1 MSPNPTVHARVPE
14 VQYRMVGE
22 DGEPWTLS
30 THDRARGALPV
41 WTELA
46 CHKCPACPLDER
58 VHAHCPAAVALAPVA
73 DAAGHRRSTERVE
86 VRVQTGA
93 RTVLKHTDLQDALRS
108 FIGLVLST
116 SGCPALARLRPL
128 ARHHLPFATPE
139 ETLWRVAGSF
149 AVDAFHRGLSR
160 ADWWGELRALY
171 EQLGVVNRALCQR
184 LKERLPGDAGVNAM
198 VTLFSLSVCVKDELE
213 DEVTALAMLLGAST
227 PAQGVPAPGLA
238 VGAERR

>member
-1 MSPNPTVHARVPE
+1 MSSHPTSDRRAPE
-14 VQYRMVGE
+14 VQYRIVGE

-30 THDRARGALPV
+30 TADRARGALPV
-41 WTELA
+41 WTELS
-46 CHKCPACPLDER
+46 CHKCPSCPLDER
-58 VHAHCPAAVALAPVA
+58 QQAHCPAAVAIAPVA
-73 DAAGHRRSTERVE
+73 DAAGHRRSTEKVE
-86 VRVQTGA
+86 VRVQAGG

-108 FIGLVLST
+108 FIGLVMST

-149 AVDAFHRGLSR
+149 AVDAFQRGLSR

-171 EQLGVVNRALCQR
+171 EQLGVVNRVFCQR
-184 LKERLPGDAGVNAM
+184 LKERLPGDAGVNAI
-198 VTLFSLSVCVKDELE
+198 VNLFSLSVCVKDELE

-227 PAQGVPAPGLA
+227 PAQGVPAPGPA
-238 VGAERR
+238 AAWEPR